1 MSYQFAKAFKP
12 LRIGFVNNMPDG
24 AFLATEQQF
33 SGLVSRATDGTV
45 PLELF
50 YLPSLARGPE
60 ALKHMEGRYQPIEA
74 LYARDIDALIVTGN
88 EPRTARL
95 DEEAY
100 WPEMTQLIDWA
111 KD

>member
-33 SGLVSRATDGTV
+33 AGLVSRATGGTV

-50 YLPSLARGPE
+50 FFPASRVDQ
-60 ALKHMEGRYQPIEA
+60 KR
-74 LYARDIDALIVTGN
+74 
-88 EPRTARL
+88 
-95 DEEAY
+95 
-100 WPEMTQLIDWA
+100 
-111 KD
+111 